1 MSLQLEEQG
10 QTILVLLDASMYLVP
25 TNMRAAD
32 PCFRNKQCLQEQL
45 WGKEHMLGRIVLSR
59 FQDNLAIT
67 QIRFIPRSLEHAI
80 LTAEKPS
87 KTSQTP
93 LPSSH
98 RPSFPNSFPTLQSA
112 PHPPAAAT
120 RQAPPPPT
128 PLLQEPSRCFSPE
141 GSPAPSPAP
150 HPSSGA
156 GPSRRAPPRSALRR
170 PACHPAASCPLP
182 PLGGSKPPA
191 PLRLLRRPLTPAP
204 RRSWRTR

>member
-1 MSLQLEEQG
+1 
-10 QTILVLLDASMYLVP
+10 MYLVP

-120 RQAPPPPT
+120 RQQPTLHQAGTTPHPSPSRTFSMLLSRRFSCALARAPSLVRGRPLPPRATPVSAPASRLPPGRLMSSSSAGWQQASRPPPP
-128 PLLQEPSRCFSPE
+128 PPP
-141 GSPAPSPAP
+141 PP
-150 HPSSGA
+150 HPGA
-156 GPSRRAPPRSALRR
+156 EKVLENTLTLCLSAPISM
-170 PACHPAASCPLP
+170 
-182 PLGGSKPPA
+182 
-191 PLRLLRRPLTPAP
+191 T
-204 RRSWRTR
+204 